1 MTAIKKVWGVAAA
14 LSLGVAMT
22 AAAPIA
28 NAQEPFRLIVTE
40 LEAPLVPNSVMILA
54 RDLGYFEAEGV
65 NVELVQV
72 TDTPLA
78 VAALQA
84 GEGEMANVALDAAL
98 LLVANGILDLRAVA
112 SPDKFLP
119 FLIACKNDVT
129 EVAGMAGR
137 TFGVARVGSLDYTLS
152 NMVMTTN
159 GVDPTAVEFVA
170 IGAPAARGE
179 ALAAGQID
187 CTTMSIGVWLSMP
200 DHTGLHILVNVADY
214 GTAAPV
220 VNKVNIVTA
229 ETLANRGDE
238 VDAVI
243 RALIKLARDF
253 NANPQAWVDAML
265 VARPDQTAEVLG
277 ELANTFVGAWS
288 VNGGLNA
295 DQLNFAVEQIFGGAD
310 FAGLAAPELA
320 GWVDGGPICRALA
333 DLGIDYDA
341 DVGAAD
347 MDGAGANVGGGMCP
361 AM

>member
-1 MTAIKKVWGVAAA
+1 MTTTRKFRGAAIALAVGAAVMA
-14 LSLGVAMT
+14 S
-22 AAAPIA
+22 APAA
-28 NAQEPFRLIVTE
+28 NAQEPFRLIITE

-98 LLVANGILDLRAVA
+98 LLVANNILDLRAVA

-119 FLIACKNDVT
+119 FLIACKEDVT
-129 EVAGMAGR
+129 TVAEMAGR
-137 TFGVARVGSLDYTLS
+137 SFGVARVGSLDYTLS
-152 NMVMTTN
+152 TMVMTSN
-159 GVDPTAVEFVA
+159 GLDPASVEFVG

-200 DHTGLHILVNVADY
+200 DHAGLHILVPVAEY
-214 GTAAPV
+214 GDAAPV

-229 ETLANRGDE
+229 ETLANRGEE
-238 VDAVI
+238 VEAVI
-243 RALIKLARDF
+243 RALIKLSRDF

-265 VARPDQTAEVLG
+265 IARPDQTAEVLG
-277 ELANTFVGAWS
+277 TLAETFVGAWS

-295 DQLNFAVEQIFGGAD
+295 DQLNFAVEQIFGGED
-310 FAGLAAPELA
+310 FVGLTAPELGA
-320 GWVDGGPICRALA
+320 WVDGTPICNILA
-333 DLGIDYDA
+333 ELGIDETA
-341 DVGAAD
+341 DVGGPDAA
-347 MDGAGANVGGGMCP
+347 AEANVGGGMCG
-361 AM
+361 M

>member
-1 MTAIKKVWGVAAA
+1 MATTRTVWGVAVAFAFGAA
-14 LSLGVAMT
+14 VMASALV
-22 AAAPIA
+22 A
-28 NAQEPFRLIVTE
+28 NAQQPFRLIITE

-54 RDLGYFEAEGV
+54 QDLGYFDAEGV
-65 NVELVQV
+65 NVELIQV

-78 VAALQA
+78 VAAIQA

-98 LLVANGILDLRAVA
+98 LLVANDILDLRAVA

-119 FLIACKNDVT
+119 FLIACKDDVT
-129 EVAGMAGR
+129 TVAEMAGR

-152 NMVMTTN
+152 NMVMN
-159 GVDPTAVEFVA
+159 SNDLDPTSVEFVA

-200 DHTGLHILVNVADY
+200 DHTGLHILVPVAEY
-214 GTAAPV
+214 GDAAPV

-238 VDAVI
+238 VEAVI
-243 RALIKLARDF
+243 RALIKLSRDF

-265 VARPDQTAEVLG
+265 AARQDQTADVLTT
-277 ELANTFVGAWS
+277 LADTFVGAWS

-295 DQLNFAVEQIFGGAD
+295 DQLNFAVEQIFAGED
-310 FAGLAAPELA
+310 FVGLTAPELA
-320 GWVDGGPICRALA
+320 DWVDGTPICNILA
-333 DLGIDYDA
+333 ELGIDETA
-341 DVGAAD
+341 DVGGPDA
-347 MDGAGANVGGGMCP
+347 GAGANVGGGMC
-361 AM
+361 AGM

>member
-1 MTAIKKVWGVAAA
+1 MATTRTVRGVAVAFAFGAA
-14 LSLGVAMT
+14 VMASALV
-22 AAAPIA
+22 A
-28 NAQEPFRLIVTE
+28 NAQQPFRLIITE

-54 RDLGYFEAEGV
+54 QDLGYFDAEGV
-65 NVELVQV
+65 NVELIQV

-78 VAALQA
+78 VAAIQA

-98 LLVANGILDLRAVA
+98 LLVANDILDLRAVA

-119 FLIACKNDVT
+119 FLIACKDDVT
-129 EVAGMAGR
+129 TVAEMAGR

-152 NMVMTTN
+152 NMVMN
-159 GVDPTAVEFVA
+159 SNDLDPTSVEFVA

-200 DHTGLHILVNVADY
+200 DHTGLHILVPVAEY
-214 GTAAPV
+214 GDAAPV

-238 VDAVI
+238 VEAVI
-243 RALIKLARDF
+243 RALIKLSRDF

-265 VARPDQTAEVLG
+265 AARQDQTADVLTT
-277 ELANTFVGAWS
+277 LADTFVGAWS

-295 DQLNFAVEQIFGGAD
+295 DQLNFAVEQIFAGED
-310 FAGLAAPELA
+310 FVGLTAPELA
-320 GWVDGGPICRALA
+320 DWVDGTPICNILA
-333 DLGIDYDA
+333 ELGIDETA
-341 DVGAAD
+341 DVGGPDA
-347 MDGAGANVGGGMCP
+347 GAGANVGGGMC
-361 AM
+361 AGM